1 MVRAIRKWYE
11 PFELDDLEE
20 RDQAGSLLTF
30 FKNFRSIFLMSVG
43 YGVGPANHEERL
55 YTMFVAITGVIIF
68 AFAMGNVTTI
78 MQNTMGARS
87 KFDERLRQVGE
98 YLHFREVK
106 PMLKRRILAH
116 FGGCC

>member
-11 PFELDDLEE
+11 QFELDDLEE
-20 RDQAGSLLTF
+20 RDQTGSLRTF
-30 FKNFRSIFLMSVG
+30 FKKFRSIFLMSIG

-78 MQNTMGARS
+78 MQNKMSGKAAPSGRVAPLMTS
-87 KFDERLRQVGE
+87 KANVETT
-98 YLHFREVK
+98 
-106 PMLKRRILAH
+106 RRPRHAAL
-116 FGGCC
+116 

>member
-1 MVRAIRKWYE
+1 MQSV
-11 PFELDDLEE
+11 F
-20 RDQAGSLLTF
+20 LLPIQ
-30 FKNFRSIFLMSVG
+30 KDYCRPDILFLFCVSTIG
-43 YGVGPANHEERL
+43 YGDVGPANHEERL

-78 MQNTMGARS
+78 MQNTVGARS

-116 FGGCC
+116 FGTAVRNDYD